1 MGTSR
6 CHPGLRWNLPGF
18 KRGLV
23 VLTCHLLRLS
33 ESVFLLPG
41 FLCREAWKPLH
52 PPSHPHEKW
61 SRKEYLI
68 AFSIPLFLSFLG
80 YVVKIEMMTWAVEQ
94 LEDGVNY
101 YAICERMEI
110 EWNNNFFFFLPH
122 WHFLLLFVK
131 IPLEMYCVFLSLS
144 CLSDEWK
151 CSLKAYVCE
160 CTSQFILS
168 KIQFFLKCKKSCELS
183 FQLIVTQEE
192 VYSQGISM
200 RGPVPRL
207 ISNSRGDHVKK
218 SNNTCPPF
226 SRGSHEN
233 TWTHACAAACSSGGQ
248 LWVWV
253 FVISFCSRK
262 GLREFARIHKYNR
275 TKIK

>member
-33 ESVFLLPG
+33 QSVFLLPG

-110 EWNNNFFFFLPH
+110 EWNNNFFFFTTLA
-122 WHFLLLFVK
+122 
-131 IPLEMYCVFLSLS
+131 LSAS
-144 CLSDEWK
+144 
-151 CSLKAYVCE
+151 VCE
-160 CTSQFILS
+160 NSFRNVLCFSQLVLS
-168 KIQFFLKCKKSCELS
+168 FRRMKMFLKGIRLWMYFS
-183 FQLIVTQEE
+183 I
-192 VYSQGISM
+192 YSEQ
-200 RGPVPRL
+200 
-207 ISNSRGDHVKK
+207 
-218 SNNTCPPF
+218 NTILF
-226 SRGSHEN
+226 
-233 TWTHACAAACSSGGQ
+233 
-248 LWVWV
+248 
-253 FVISFCSRK
+253 K
-262 GLREFARIHKYNR
+262 M
-275 TKIK
+275 